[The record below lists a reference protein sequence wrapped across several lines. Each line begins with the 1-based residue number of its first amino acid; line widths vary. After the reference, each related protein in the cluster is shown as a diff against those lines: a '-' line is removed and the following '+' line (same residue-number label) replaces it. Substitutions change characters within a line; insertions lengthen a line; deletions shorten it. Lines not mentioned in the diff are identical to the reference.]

1 MPIFFKKWAYFNFEI
16 CPKKKPL
23 AGPQSIGYFLGGSP
37 SSKIRGPPKKVGGP
51 PFGGPL
57 EKSGGPLSI
66 WGPRGPQNIDNQEN
80 PQANQPTILESEI
93 NF

>member
-1 MPIFFKKWAYFNFEI
+1 MPAIDA
-16 CPKKKPL
+16 
-23 AGPQSIGYFLGGSP
+23 IGYFLGPPP
-37 SSKIRGPPKKVGGP
+37 STRIRGPPKKVGGP